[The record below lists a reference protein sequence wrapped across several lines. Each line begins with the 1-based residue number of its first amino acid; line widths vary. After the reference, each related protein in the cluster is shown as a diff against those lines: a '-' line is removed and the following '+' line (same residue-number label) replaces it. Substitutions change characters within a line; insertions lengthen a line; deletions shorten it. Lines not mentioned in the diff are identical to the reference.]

1 MNVLEL
7 PAHEPTRLVTNPTQ
21 RRVPTPYSST
31 DATGALTRGIAEY
44 AASLS
49 LTPGGPPAFVKCFD
63 EWANLEDDA
72 CYPSF
77 VAYTNENDGNYEASS
92 FTPNVSTAHRY
103 PDGTYEISSAE
114 LAIDVKCEIWANDPN
129 ERAQLIAML
138 EAAFNPVDWM
148 YGFRLELPHYFNQ
161 RATFEPS
168 RITRLGGAQE
178 ALQRFVN
185 ARMIVHAN
193 VPVTRVL
200 PFAQARPVVRTTVA
214 NGAILPP
221 TGAIVVGVDTSENP

>member
-7 PAHEPTRLVTNPTQ
+7 PIHDPTRLIVDPTLK
-21 RRVPTPYSST
+21 RVATPYSAT

-44 AASLS
+44 VASLS
-49 LTPGGPPAFVKCFD
+49 LTPNGPPAFVKCFD

-72 CYPSF
+72 VYPSF
-77 VAYTNENDGNYEASS
+77 AAYTNDNDAVYEAASMS
-92 FTPNVSTAHRY
+92 PNVSMDRY
-103 PDGTYEISSAE
+103 PDGTYEVSSAE
-114 LAIDVKCEIWANDPN
+114 LAIDVKCEIWANDPE
-129 ERAQLIAML
+129 ERTLLLRML

-161 RATFEPS
+161 RATFAPD
-168 RITRLGGAQE
+168 RLTRLGAAQE

-185 ARMIVHAN
+185 ARMVIHAV

-200 PFAQARPVVRTTVA
+200 PFAQGRPTVRTSVVQGPLVVPP
-214 NGAILPP
+214 GA
-221 TGAIVVGVDTSENP
+221 VVGVDSGGKP